1 MAAPDKPQGQKP
13 GTKNPGGLF
22 VDPLDKWVDEDTP
35 MKDGP
40 EVTGAGSKDPTKADK
55 FRAKVRDVMVND
67 VDKAADKVGKLI
79 QKLAKPGLS
88 RAERAEV
95 NKALAE
101 ARKSFLALTQASNKI
116 SLELKD
122 TRRLEAEAYAKLNR
136 LRTMKANAGT
146 AGLTKDQEKQ
156 LEQTEQMLKDFI
168 KTTNIF
174 RQGDN
179 HLNED
184 VRKEMQN
191 KMDQLIDNIGDLPE
205 YIHEMF
211 DDEDKKIDLLLKR
224 QQEAKDFV
232 KSQNDAMKK
241 FMWKAADKM
250 GIGAFNLGN
259 LIRGGR
265 AVYNLPKNIKN
276 KYHAVADKIGSA
288 RAYVAKTI
296 EMRKLAKAP
305 VVSDEDLNAAASGG
319 ATHELGDRKE
329 DRTAS
334 ALERYTQVTERFRR
348 RLLDKFGRKKDN
360 KPGVEEDKSLLQGA
374 LDFFGKGGFLKTLLG
389 VAARISAVAIAGAI
403 GYWIGTKIWE
413 KIAPWVGEKFNNLS
427 GNDEAGR
434 NATRAVIL
442 NTSENYAKA
451 KSITDALQV
460 PGSKVAAA
468 DQNWLAD
475 YYKDNKSQ
483 ADDMSKY
490 KPSKNM
496 EKINARN
503 AAAASGGASS
513 PASSATPVAAPSPSA
528 PASSTVTLPDNGA
541 GAGRGS
547 VNPDV
552 VQPSAITPVSTG
564 GQISDAIGK
573 TIQVSGNADVT
584 GLHPALQANLA
595 NMANEYYQA
604 TGKKLQIN
612 SAFRSPEEQEKLF
625 KSMPAGMAAKPGSS
639 LHNFGLAV
647 DVQSAQANELSNLGL
662 LEKYGFVR
670 PIASEKWHMQPAGV
684 TVAAAKSGVY
694 SADSPVHQNGGGTQ
708 VASARP
714 GSLSVASAEP
724 RIPVQTEG
732 GGTLQTGSGGTVGTV
747 SSGSKKSASDIPT
760 FDTSDGMLLGM
771 NVGAI
776 AS

>member
-1 MAAPDKPQGQKP
+1 MMATPDKPQGKAP

-22 VDPLDKWVDEDTP
+22 VDPLDKWEDEDP
-35 MKDGP
+35 PLKGGP
-40 EVTGAGSKDPTKADK
+40 TTSGSGSKDPTKHDK
-55 FRAKVRDVMVND
+55 FRKQVRDVMVND
-67 VDKAADKVGKLI
+67 VDKAADKVEKLI
-79 QKLAKPGLS
+79 KQLTKPGLS
-88 RAERAEV
+88 RVERAEV
-95 NKALAE
+95 NKALVE
-101 ARKSFLALTQASNKI
+101 ARKSFLKLTQASNKI

-122 TRRLEAEAYAKLNR
+122 SRRFEAEAYAKLNR

-146 AGLTKDQEKQ
+146 AGLTQEQEKQ

-168 KTTNIF
+168 KTANIF

-232 KSQNDAMKK
+232 KGQNEALKK
-241 FMWKAADKM
+241 FMWKTADRM

-265 AVYNLPKNIKN
+265 AVYNLPKNIKA
-276 KYHAVADKIGSA
+276 KYNAVSDKIGSA

-296 EMRKLAKAP
+296 EMRKLAKSP
-305 VVSDEDLNAAASGG
+305 IVSDEELQSAADGG
-319 ATHELGDRKE
+319 QTRDLGDKKPGDE
-329 DRTAS
+329 KTAGM
-334 ALERYTQVTERFRR
+334 LERYAATTERFRR
-348 RLLDKFGRKKDN
+348 RLLEKFGKKKD
-360 KPGVEEDKSLLQGA
+360 KPKVEEDKGLIQGM

-389 VAARISAVAIAGAI
+389 VAARVSAVAIAGAI

-427 GNDEAGR
+427 GNDAAGKD
-434 NATRAVIL
+434 ATRAVVL
-442 NTSENYAKA
+442 NTRTNYDQAKDIETRLSQMGTA
-451 KSITDALQV
+451 NSVTPAEKDF
-460 PGSKVAAA
+460 
-468 DQNWLAD
+468 LAS
-475 YYKDNKSQ
+475 YYKDNSAQ
-483 ADDMSKY
+483 AKDMSKY
-490 KPSKNM
+490 QSNKNLD
-496 EKINARN
+496 KINERQSTGGFAR
-503 AAAASGGASS
+503 ADR
-513 PASSATPVAAPSPSA
+513 ASSATPVGAPSPA
-528 PASSTVTLPDNGA
+528 ASSSEVTLPDNGA

-552 VQPSAITPVSTG
+552 VQPSSIIPVSTG
-564 GQISDAIGK
+564 GQISDSIGK
-573 TIQVSGNADVT
+573 SIQLASGANVE
-584 GLHPALQANLA
+584 GLHPALQSNLA
-595 NMANEYYQA
+595 NMANDYYLA

-612 SAFRSPEEQEKLF
+612 SGFRSPEEQERLF
-625 KSMPAGMAAKPGSS
+625 KSMPPGMAASPGSS
-639 LHNFGLAV
+639 LHNFGLAI
-647 DVQSAQANELSNLGL
+647 DVQSAQANELANLGL

-694 SADSPVHQNGGGTQ
+694 SADSPAHQNGTQ
-708 VASARP
+708 VATASP
-714 GSLSVASAEP
+714 SSLSVASAEP
-724 RIPVQTEG
+724 RIPVSTSDG
-732 GGTLQTGSGGTVGTV
+732 GVIQTGSGGTVGTM
-747 SSGSKKSASDIPT
+747 STSSKKSASDIPT
-760 FDTSDGMLLGM
+760 FDTTDGMLTGM
-771 NVGAI
+771 NLGVI